1 MLKILLVED
10 DTDLNQIVIK
20 HLTMKNYEVRP
31 ALNGEEAL
39 DLFYE
44 EHFDLVISDIMMPQ
58 MDGYELATQI
68 RQVDGDVPIIFITA
82 RNDFDS
88 KAKGYNSGID
98 DYIVKPVDLRELELH
113 ISAILRRANIASSK
127 VLTVGNLELD
137 DARVEAKIDGD
148 VVEMT
153 LREFQILFKLLSYPG
168 QVFTRSQLMEEF
180 CGFES
185 ESTLRTIDVH
195 ITNIRN
201 KTKNCDGFNIKTVR
215 GLGYKAVI
223 L

>member
-10 DTDLNQIVIK
+10 DKDLNQIVAK
-20 HLTMKNYEVRP
+20 HLTMNNYDVRP

-39 DLFYE
+39 DLYYE

-58 MDGYELATQI
+58 MDGYELAAQI
-68 RQVDGDVPIIFITA
+68 RQIDGEIPIIFITA

-113 ISAILRRANIASSK
+113 ISAILRRANIASNK

-137 DARVEAKIDGD
+137 DARVEAKVDGENVD
-148 VVEMT
+148 MT

-201 KTKNCDGFNIKTVR
+201 KTRDCDGFNIKTVR

>member
-1 MLKILLVED
+1 MVKILLVED
-10 DTDLNQIVIK
+10 DTDLNQIVTK
-20 HLTMKNYEVRP
+20 HLTMKSYEVRST
-31 ALNGEEAL
+31 LNGEEAL

-44 EHFDLVISDIMMPQ
+44 ERFDLVISDIMMPQ
-58 MDGYELATQI
+58 MDGYELATMI
-68 RQVDGDVPIIFITA
+68 RQVDGEIPIIFITA

-113 ISAILRRANIASSK
+113 ISAILRRANIAASK
-127 VLTVGNLELD
+127 ILTVGNLELNA
-137 DARVEAKIDGD
+137 ARVEAKVDGE

-168 QVFTRSQLMEEF
+168 QVFTRSQLMEDF

-201 KTKNCDGFNIKTVR
+201 KTRNCDGFYIKTVR
-215 GLGYKAVI
+215 GLGYKAVM